1 MTLPTLRQTLL
12 IDAAS
17 AALFVAACLGF
28 TQALAVLTG
37 LPPTI
42 VAVAGWICVPS
53 ALLFAHQA
61 YRPSRGL
68 LSLVVAGNLAWV
80 IASLAVWLM
89 HFAALTPVG
98 HAVVIAQAVA
108 VEALLVL
115 EWRGLKASRAEQA
128 AIA

>member
-28 TQALAVLTG
+28 TDALARLTG
-37 LPPTI
+37 LPATI

-61 YRPSRGL
+61 FRPSRGL

-80 IASLAVWLM
+80 AASLAVWLT
-89 HFAALTPVG
+89 HFAALTPLG
-98 HAVVIAQAVA
+98 HAIVIAQAIA

-115 EWRGLKASRAEQA
+115 EWRGLKTSRRAEPKPA
-128 AIA
+128 